1 MSEKKKIGM
10 LTFSYSSNPGSVLQ
24 TYALQDTI
32 SNMEGYTASI
42 INYQKIQAG
51 KPIIGETIFTK
62 PIKRWTV
69 KKVAEWVAR
78 MVAYP
83 LRMSKYE
90 KFFGEYYK
98 NFNPKRITREDL
110 PSIEMEYDKFVVGSD
125 QVWNYD
131 SPNVDDTHFLD
142 FVSDSSKK
150 ISYAASFGKNGV
162 PEEKK
167 EDAKKYISDF
177 ASISVREEVGVEI
190 VSDLTDK
197 KAEFVLDPS
206 LLLDKERYQQM
217 AIKPR
222 KKKYVFLY
230 LREES
235 PQLEKFAKDLA
246 KCYGLT
252 VVKVIK
258 HWMCNKQGKGFYAI
272 GPRQW
277 IGFMENA
284 DFVVTNSFHGIC
296 FSLIF
301 EREFYINLLKDSK
314 IVTNSRLQG
323 ILAQFGLKK
332 RGIDEIEDLTDLDK
346 IDYEKVN
353 ELKAKRKEHSLKF
366 LKEALEK

>member
-32 SNMEGYTASI
+32 FDMGYNASI
-42 INYQKIQAG
+42 VNYQKIQAG
-51 KPIIGETIFTK
+51 KPIIGETVFVGSVK
-62 PIKRWTV
+62 SWTV
-69 KKVAEWVAR
+69 KKIAEWIAR

-90 KFFGEYYK
+90 KFFKTYYK
-98 NFNPKRITREDL
+98 NFNPKRITRDDL
-110 PSIEMEYDKFVVGSD
+110 PFVEKEYDKFVVGSD

-150 ISYAASFGKNGV
+150 ISYAASFGKKGV
-162 PEEKK
+162 PEEKR
-167 EDAKKYISDF
+167 EDAKRFISDF
-177 ASISVREEVGVEI
+177 ASISVREEEGVGI
-190 VSDLTDK
+190 VSDLTGK
-197 KAEFVLDPS
+197 AAEFVLDPS
-206 LLLDKERYQQM
+206 LLLDKERYHQM
-217 AIKPR
+217 AIKPM

-258 HWMCNKQGKGFYAI
+258 HWLCNKQGKGYYAV

-277 IGFMENA
+277 LGYMENA

-296 FSLIF
+296 FSLNF
-301 EREFYINLLKDSK
+301 EREFYISMLKDSK

-323 ILAQFGLKK
+323 ILDQFGLKK
-332 RGIDEIEDLTDLDK
+332 RGIDEIEDLKELDK

-353 ELKAKRKEHSLKF
+353 ELKAKRREHSLKY